1 MAKTSK
7 NKTQKE
13 DIKDLTVQEL
23 HERVQD
29 SQLKYKKARF
39 NHAVSPLDNP
49 VALREM
55 RRDVARV
62 KTELTVRT
70 KAEKTK

>member
-1 MAKTSK
+1 MAKT
-7 NKTQKE
+7 QIQ

-23 HERVQD
+23 NDKVQE
-29 SQLKYKKARF
+29 SQIAYKKARF

-49 VALREM
+49 VSLREM
-55 RRDVARV
+55 RRDVARL

>member
-1 MAKTSK
+1 MAKTK
-7 NKTQKE
+7 KQ
-13 DIKDLTVQEL
+13 DIKDLNVQEL
-23 HERVQD
+23 NDKVQE
-29 SQLKYKKARF
+29 SQIAYKKARF

-49 VALREM
+49 VSLREM
-55 RRDVARV
+55 RRDVARL

>member
-1 MAKTSK
+1 MAKT
-7 NKTQKE
+7 KTQKQ
-13 DIKDLTVQEL
+13 DIKDLTPQELQDKVQE
-23 HERVQD
+23 
-29 SQLKYKKARF
+29 SQITYKKARF

-49 VALREM
+49 LSLRDM
-55 RRDVARV
+55 RRDVARL

>member
-1 MAKTSK
+1 MAKT
-7 NKTQKE
+7 QKQ
-13 DIKDLTVQEL
+13 DIKDLTAQELNDKVQE
-23 HERVQD
+23 
-29 SQLKYKKARF
+29 SQIAYKKARF

-49 VALREM
+49 VSLREM
-55 RRDVARV
+55 RRDVARL

>member
-1 MAKTSK
+1 MAKTK
-7 NKTQKE
+7 KQ

-23 HERVQD
+23 NDKVQE
-29 SQLKYKKARF
+29 SQIAYKKARF

-49 VALREM
+49 VSLREM
-55 RRDVARV
+55 RRDVARL

>member
-1 MAKTSK
+1 MAKTK
-7 NKTQKE
+7 KQ
-13 DIKDLTVQEL
+13 DIKDLTAQELQDKVQE
-23 HERVQD
+23 
-29 SQLKYKKARF
+29 SQIAYKKARF

-49 VALREM
+49 VSLREM
-55 RRDVARV
+55 RRDVARL

>member
-1 MAKTSK
+1 MAKT
-7 NKTQKE
+7 QKQ
-13 DIKDLTVQEL
+13 DFKDLTPQELQDKVQE
-23 HERVQD
+23 
-29 SQLKYKKARF
+29 SQIAYKKARF

-49 VALREM
+49 LSLRAM
-55 RRDVARV
+55 RRDVARL

>member
-1 MAKTSK
+1 MAKT
-7 NKTQKE
+7 QKQ
-13 DIKDLTVQEL
+13 DIKDLTPQELQDKVQE
-23 HERVQD
+23 
-29 SQLKYKKARF
+29 SQIAYKKARF

-49 VALREM
+49 LSLRDM
-55 RRDVARV
+55 RRDVARL